1 MDKDDNRD
9 SGAGFLSGL
18 VIGGIVGAALAIVL
32 APQSGEETR
41 DFIRGK
47 AHEAKNRALD
57 LAYDVKDRAVS
68 MADELRSQA
77 DQLSQ
82 MSRQAY
88 DSARSRFNDAVDAG
102 RQAAQQQTDETM
114 GEE

>member
-1 MDKDDNRD
+1 MDKNDGAD
-9 SGAGFLSGL
+9 SGFGFFSGL
-18 VIGGIVGAALAIVL
+18 IIGAMIGAILAIVL

-57 LAYDVKDRAVS
+57 LAYDVKDRAAEV
-68 MADELRSQA
+68 ADDLRAQA

-88 DSARSRFNDAVDAG
+88 ESTRAKINDAVDTG
-102 RQAAQQQTDETM
+102 RRAAQSKIDEVQS
-114 GEE
+114 E

>member
-1 MDKDDNRD
+1 MDKNDGAD
-9 SGAGFLSGL
+9 SGFGFFSGL
-18 VIGGIVGAALAIVL
+18 IIGGMIGAILAIVL

-57 LAYDVKDRAVS
+57 LAYDMQDRVAEV
-68 MADELRSQA
+68 ADDLRAQA
-77 DQLSQ
+77 DQLTE

-88 DSARSRFNDAVDAG
+88 ESTKSKINDAVDAG
-102 RQAAQQQTDETM
+102 RKAAQSKIDEV
-114 GEE
+114 ESEQ